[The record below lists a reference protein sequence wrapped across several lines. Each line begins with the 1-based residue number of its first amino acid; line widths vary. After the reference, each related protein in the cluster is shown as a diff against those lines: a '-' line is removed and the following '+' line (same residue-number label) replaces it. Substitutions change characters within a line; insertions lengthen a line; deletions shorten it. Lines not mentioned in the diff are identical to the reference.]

1 MLCDPSV
8 SAKAWAGLGSGV
20 CINFNSSEMKHHDLM
35 LLRYMNV
42 QSGNG
47 FSVDKNLDD
56 YNPTR
61 EAYAVGGAS
70 DSCECVCN
78 DDLSFNKFKSIMDLK
93 IEFMEKNERYFLNI
107 DPIGA
112 PDNYQQVIG
121 AWVNWGGDA
130 FIEVSDIVFDREEA
144 IALGVERGEEAIWD
158 FKNDCE
164 IKLT

>member
-1 MLCDPSV
+1 MRDYEN
-8 SAKAWAGLGSGV
+8 
-20 CINFNSSEMKHHDLM
+20 IMI
-35 LLRYMNV
+35 LRYMNV

-47 FSVDKNLDD
+47 FSVDKNLDG

-70 DSCECVCN
+70 DSCECVYN
-78 DDLSFNKFKSIMDLK
+78 DDLSFNKFKAIMDLK
-93 IEFMEKNERYFLNI
+93 IEFMESQPE
-107 DPIGA
+107 DTM
-112 PDNYQQVIG
+112 QVIG

-144 IALGVERGEEAIWD
+144 IALGKERGEEAIWD
-158 FKNDCE
+158 FKNNCE

>member
-1 MLCDPSV
+1 
-8 SAKAWAGLGSGV
+8 
-20 CINFNSSEMKHHDLM
+20 MKHHDLM

-47 FSVDKNLDD
+47 FSVDKNLDG

-70 DSCECVCN
+70 DSCECVYN
-78 DDLSFNKFKSIMDLK
+78 DDLSFNTFRYIMDLK
-93 IEFMEKNERYFLNI
+93 IRFMESQPE
-107 DPIGA
+107 DTM
-112 PDNYQQVIG
+112 QVIG
-121 AWVNWGGDA
+121 AWVNDEGNA

-144 IALGVERGEEAIWD
+144 IALGREREEEAIWD
-158 FKNDCE
+158 FKNNCE

>member
-1 MLCDPSV
+1 MVETCPLEGGGASM
-8 SAKAWAGLGSGV
+8 S
-20 CINFNSSEMKHHDLM
+20 NFQNSSTMRDYENIMI
-35 LLRYMNV
+35 LRYMNV

-47 FSVDKNLDD
+47 FSVDKNLDG

-70 DSCECVCN
+70 DSCECVYN
-78 DDLSFNKFKSIMDLK
+78 DDLSFNKFKAIMDLK
-93 IEFMEKNERYFLNI
+93 IEFMESQPE
-107 DPIGA
+107 DTV
-112 PDNYQQVIG
+112 QVIG

-144 IALGVERGEEAIWD
+144 IALGKERGEEAIWD
-158 FKNDCE
+158 FKNNCE